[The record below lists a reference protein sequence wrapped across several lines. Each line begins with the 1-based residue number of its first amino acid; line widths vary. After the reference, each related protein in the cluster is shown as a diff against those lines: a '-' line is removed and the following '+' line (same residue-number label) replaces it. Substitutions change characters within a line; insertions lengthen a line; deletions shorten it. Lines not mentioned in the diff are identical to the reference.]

1 MQLTLKDLV
10 NSKDALLT
18 LGREKLPGKLAY
30 TLARNMK
37 RISDELDAYDE
48 ARVKMIKEKYGAEGE
63 AGIWT
68 VKPENT
74 AAFNEELNQ
83 LLDTQVEIDI
93 RRILFED
100 LPAEMTP
107 LTLMALEYMITE
119 PNPDK

>member
-1 MQLTLKDLV
+1 MQLTLRDML
-10 NSKDALLT
+10 NSKDALIS

-30 TLARNMK
+30 TLARNMR
-37 RISDELDAYDE
+37 RINDELEAYDE

-83 LLDTQVEIDI
+83 LMETQVEVDI
-93 RRILFED
+93 RRIRFED

-119 PNPDK
+119 PSVE